1 MENRI
6 QEQLVTVAD
15 NIFAYL
21 PDFLAGL
28 LLLVLGWVVGW
39 FIKRLIVQVSIIL
52 KLDRLIRNSRW
63 EADLSKADVRYGI
76 YNFLGNI
83 GFALVF
89 LIFFDNALVTWK
101 LKMLSDLLSNAIL
114 YLPKIII
121 ALVIFGAGWILT
133 TWAQTALLRT
143 LYRENVPRA
152 TLISRFARIML
163 MFFFSAMAL
172 VELDIAREI
181 VLIGFITIFVT
192 LAAISVIITAIGGK
206 SFLAKIEE
214 SFKEDKTGY

>member
-6 QEQLVTVAD
+6 QEQLVTVTD

-52 KLDRLIRNSRW
+52 RLDRLMRNSRW
-63 EADLSKADVRYGI
+63 ESDLTKADVRYGI

-83 GFALVF
+83 GFAIVF
-89 LIFFDNALVTWK
+89 LIFMDNALVTWR
-101 LKMLSDLLSNAIL
+101 LTMLSDLLSNAIL
-114 YLPKIII
+114 YVPKIII
-121 ALVIFGAGWILT
+121 ALVIFAVGWILT

-152 TLISRFARIML
+152 SLISRFVRIML

-192 LAAISVIITAIGGK
+192 LAAISIIITAIGGK
-206 SFLAKIEE
+206 DFLAKIEE
-214 SFKEDKTGY
+214 SFKEDKPGY

>member
-6 QEQLVTVAD
+6 QQQLVAVAD

-28 LLLVLGWVVGW
+28 LLVILGWIVGW

-52 KLDRLIRNSRW
+52 KLDRLMRNSRW
-63 EADLSKADVRYGI
+63 EADLSKADVRFGI
-76 YNFLGNI
+76 YNFFGNI
-83 GFALVF
+83 GYAIVF
-89 LIFFDNALVTWK
+89 LIFLDNALIAWR

-121 ALVIFGAGWILT
+121 AMAIFGAGWLLT
-133 TWAQTALLRT
+133 TWAQTSLLRT
-143 LYRENVPRA
+143 LHRENVPRA
-152 TLISRFARIML
+152 SLISRFVKIML
-163 MFFFSAMAL
+163 VFFFSAMAL

-192 LAAISVIITAIGGK
+192 LSAISVIITAIGGK
-206 SFLAKIEE
+206 NFLAKIEE
-214 SFKEDKTGY
+214 SFKEDKTDY

>member
-15 NIFAYL
+15 NIFSYI

-28 LLLVLGWVVGW
+28 LLIILGWIVGW

-52 KLDRLIRNSRW
+52 KLDRLMKNSQW
-63 EADLSKADVRYGI
+63 EADISKADVRYGI

-83 GFALVF
+83 GFAIVF
-89 LIFFDNALVTWK
+89 IIFFDNALITWK
-101 LKMLSDLLSNAIL
+101 LKILSNLLSNAIL

-121 ALVIFGAGWILT
+121 AIVIFGTGWILT
-133 TWAQTALLRT
+133 NWAQTSLLRA
-143 LYRENVPRA
+143 LHRENVPRA
-152 TLISRFARIML
+152 SLIARFAKIML

-172 VELDIAREI
+172 VELDIAREV
-181 VLIGFITIFVT
+181 VLIGFVTIFVT
-192 LAAISVIITAIGGK
+192 LGAISVIITAKGGK
-206 SFLAKIEE
+206 AFLTKIEE
-214 SFKEDKTGY
+214 SFKGEN

>member
-1 MENRI
+1 MKNRI

-28 LLLVLGWVVGW
+28 LIIILAWIVAW
-39 FIKRLIVQVSIIL
+39 FVKRLIVQVSIIL
-52 KLDRLIRNSRW
+52 KLDRFMRNSQW
-63 EADLSKADVRYGI
+63 EADLAKADVRYGI

-89 LIFFDNALVTWK
+89 LIIFDNALITWK
-101 LKMLSDLLSNAIL
+101 LTMLSDLLGNAIL

-121 ALVIFGAGWILT
+121 AIVIFGSGWLLT
-133 TWAQTALLRT
+133 SWAQTALLRT
-143 LYRENVPRA
+143 LHRENVPRA
-152 TLISRFARIML
+152 SLISRFAKIML

-192 LAAISVIITAIGGK
+192 LSAISVIITAIGGK
-206 SFLAKIEE
+206 NFLMKIEE
-214 SFKEDKTGY
+214 SIKRES

>member
-39 FIKRLIVQVSIIL
+39 FVKRLIVQVSIIL
-52 KLDRLIRNSRW
+52 KLDRLMRNSRW

-121 ALVIFGAGWILT
+121 ALVIFATGWILT

-152 TLISRFARIML
+152 SLISRFARIML

-192 LAAISVIITAIGGK
+192 LSAISVIITAIGGK
-206 SFLAKIEE
+206 NFLAKIEE
-214 SFKEDKTGY
+214 TFKEDKSGY